1 MHRWMKQSSGGKAR
15 SFTDKARA
23 SISSKFSQSLR
34 GGTGV
39 GGGTPHSP
47 TPDLASTNTK
57 SNVGSMIGMKRP
69 LVANLANVPTVKIAS
84 YSKRNPDTLF
94 YP

>member
-1 MHRWMKQSSGGKAR
+1 M
-15 SFTDKARA
+15 DKART

-34 GGTGV
+34 GGGGV
-39 GGGTPHSP
+39 CTPHSP
-47 TPDLASTNTK
+47 TPDLTSTHTK
-57 SNVGSMIGMKRP
+57 SKVGSMKGMKRP